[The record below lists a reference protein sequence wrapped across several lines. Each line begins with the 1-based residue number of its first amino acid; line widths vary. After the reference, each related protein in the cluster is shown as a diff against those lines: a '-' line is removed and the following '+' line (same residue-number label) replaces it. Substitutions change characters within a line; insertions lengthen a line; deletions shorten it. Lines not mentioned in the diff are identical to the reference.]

1 MQIKTMFAVTSV
13 VFFLGSATAFA
24 DEAGTG
30 KDRDIPDAIPGQGEA
45 SSAGFIESL
54 LMWFDVGN
62 HSED

>member
-1 MQIKTMFAVTSV
+1 MKTRYLVALMLTLPAGALVAGE
-13 VFFLGSATAFA
+13 L
-24 DEAGTG
+24 GTG
-30 KDRDIPDAIPGQGEA
+30 SDIPDAIPGQSEA